1 MAAQVQSTFRFTI
14 IEDGVSS
21 TYSPQ
26 LPVPA
31 VSITG
36 GPFQSRR
43 ITIPAISDTDPWP
56 DPTLIWSWTEIE
68 TPKLI
73 VAQLRSGVGFVRLA
87 LMRDIPTSG
96 TDITP
101 SGTGVKWTEHPL
113 AGHSEFKLNTVACA
127 SISSASTFLG
137 QDGDGFPN
145 ILSDSAVNARF
156 YKIYARNTSY
166 TADATLEVWVVE

>member
-26 LPVPA
+26 FTIPA
-31 VSITG
+31 VPIAG
-36 GPFQSRR
+36 GPFQSQRF
-43 ITIPAISDTDPWP
+43 TIPAISDTDPWP
-56 DPTLIWSWTEIE
+56 DPTLIWSWENSP

-87 LMRDIPTSG
+87 LMRDIPTSD

-145 ILSDSAVNARF
+145 ILSDSAVDARF